1 MTRPEESPASG
12 TTADPAADK
21 LCVLVEAAVRDTKP
35 NLNSYL
41 VTSGYAESEDDAF
54 DIAMRGLRSDGIP
67 SFEPR
72 NVDLKD

>member
-1 MTRPEESPASG
+1 MVVVSKEYFEE
-12 TTADPAADK
+12 
-21 LCVLVEAAVRDTKP
+21 TKP
-35 NLNSYL
+35 NLESYL
-41 VTSGYAESEDDAF
+41 VTSGYAESEDDVF